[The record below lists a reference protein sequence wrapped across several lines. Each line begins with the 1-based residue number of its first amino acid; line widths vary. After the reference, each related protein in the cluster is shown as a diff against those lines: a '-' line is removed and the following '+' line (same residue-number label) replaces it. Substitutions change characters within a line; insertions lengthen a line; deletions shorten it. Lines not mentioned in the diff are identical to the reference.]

1 MRSTATI
8 PQVLICDCCNL
19 PFNWTYD
26 SMNNTDLPDHL
37 RLNVIVN
44 TVVGNNPIDHATD
57 LATWIKAG
65 LKQIDLIIDE
75 ANELKA
81 GIDDFTNGGDLKKA
95 ASLVEIR
102 DGVADVIVTLDGLV
116 HRLAL
121 PFPVDLTAGEPAP
134 SSMLE
139 VEFLMDR
146 LEKIRDAIEHIDG
159 VNVLPDKLDAL
170 VAEAYAATYRI
181 AEAYKIDVAVDQVA
195 VYESNMSKF
204 DLDKQTALAG
214 VEKYSRMGV
223 SVAIHEIPTEE
234 DGETFTYYVL
244 KSDQDQVVD
253 GKSYPSGKFLKGL
266 NYKDPVFAP
275 LD

>member
-1 MRSTATI
+1 MRLTVIT
-8 PQVLICDCCNL
+8 PQALTCDYCNL
-19 PFNWTYD
+19 PFYWTHD

-37 RLNVIVN
+37 RLNAIVN
-44 TVVGNNPIDHATD
+44 TVVGNNPIDHSAD
-57 LATWIKAG
+57 LATWIKVG

-75 ANELKA
+75 ADELKA
-81 GIDDFTNGGDLKKA
+81 GVNVFTTGSDTDRLKA
-95 ASLVEIR
+95 FTEIR

-121 PFPVDLTAGEPAP
+121 PFPIDLTAGDPAP
-134 SSMLE
+134 SSVLE

-146 LEKIRDAIEHIDG
+146 LEKIRDAIENIDG
-159 VNVLPDKLDAL
+159 VNVLPDMLDAL

-214 VEKYSRMGV
+214 VEKYARLGV
-223 SVAIHEIPTEE
+223 VVDIHEIPTEE
-234 DGETFTYYVL
+234 NGETFTYYVL
-244 KSDQDQVVD
+244 KSSYDQTGID
-253 GKSYPSGKFLKGL
+253 GKSYPGGKFLKSVH
-266 NYKDPVFAP
+266 YREPVFQA
-275 LD
+275 L